1 TTGTVDRKD
10 LLAPP
15 GRALEDAPVPQL
27 HDVKPSARLAFAEDQ
42 FASAVIAL
50 HKVRDQKGKLLL
62 RQAGEDGN
70 AFQHRE
76 RGGFLACGHG
86 DDFTRCRAAESR
98 TCRTGTAAHL
108 QRSASIRGWCALVGC
123 EVRRTLSVHPRRG
136 G

>member
-86 DDFTRCRAAESR
+86 HDVTPGGAAEKR
-98 TCRTGTAAHL
+98 TCRPGPAADFQGT
-108 QRSASIRGWCALVGC
+108 ASIRVCSPLVGC
-123 EVRRTLSVHPRRG
+123 KVRRTLSVHP
-136 G
+136 